1 MGDRGRG
8 APGPPPAT
16 PPPSSAAAPS
26 RRGQSGRGQPVPGL
40 ADRAGPARRHPA
52 ASVRGV
58 ARALGAELIVTLRWR
73 GGELDRLAD
82 EGHAALVG
90 AVMQVLQAAG
100 WLVQPEVSYSI
111 FGERGSIDIMAWHRE
126 ERVLLVVEVK
136 TDLTSIEETLRRH
149 DAKVRLASE
158 IARERFG
165 WQARAVARLIV
176 LPGSATARRRVRR
189 HASILGRAYPDRAR
203 SVRRW
208 LHRPTGAF
216 SGLLFVAGIRGAKG
230 SLGAVRRPRGGRSG
244 SPSERVSGPSDGGR
258 ATA

>member
-1 MGDRGRG
+1 VDEVRLGRLLRLLRRRQRRRQ
-8 APGPPPAT
+8 ADVAR
-16 PPPSSAAAPS
+16 AAGVSQSLVS
-26 RRGQSGRGQPVPGL
+26 RIELGQLDGIPL
-40 ADRAGPARRHPA
+40 RRL
-52 ASVRGV
+52 RGV

-111 FGERGSIDIMAWHRE
+111 FGERGSIDIMAWHPE

-149 DAKVRLASE
+149 DAKVRLAPE

-203 SVRRW
+203 SIRRW

-216 SGLLFVAGIRGAKG
+216 SGLLFVADIRGAN
-230 SLGAVRRPRGGRSG
+230 SSFGAVRRPRGGRSG
-244 SPSERVSGPSDGGR
+244 SPSERASGPSDGGR
-258 ATA
+258 TTA